1 MTVLKDT
8 VIDWLVSYGQ
18 VAVIISIFLNVVI
31 SVLGIV
37 PSVFLT
43 AANLAVFGLWP
54 GMAVSFAG
62 EAIGAVVSFVLYR
75 KGFRNA
81 TEWKAMH
88 HPKIKQLLEARGK
101 EAFMLILALRILPF
115 MPSGVV
121 TFVAAVGKSSLLLFV
136 LASSIGKIPAILIEG
151 YSVYQLIQWTWE
163 GKLVA
168 TVMAVLLLL
177 WCWKKLRTP

>member
-1 MTVLKDT
+1 MTALKDI
-8 VIDWLVSYGQ
+8 VIDWLLSYGQ
-18 VAVIISIFLNVVI
+18 LAVMISIFMNVVI
-31 SVLGIV
+31 SVLGVV

-54 GMAVSFAG
+54 GMAVSFIG
-62 EAIGAVVSFVLYR
+62 EAVGAVVSFVLYR
-75 KGFRNA
+75 KGFRKA
-81 TEWKAMH
+81 VEWKAMN

-101 EAFMLILALRILPF
+101 EAFLLILALRILPF

-121 TFVAAVGKSSLLLFV
+121 TFVAAVGKASLWLFV

-151 YSVYQLIQWTWE
+151 YSVYQLIQWSWE

-168 TVMAVLLLL
+168 TIMAVFLLL

>member
-8 VIDWLVSYGQ
+8 VIDCLVSYGQ
-18 VAVIISIFLNVVI
+18 VAVIISIVLNVVI

-75 KGFRNA
+75 KGFRKA
-81 TEWKAMH
+81 AEWKAM

-168 TVMAVLLLL
+168 AVMAVLLLL